1 MFADDA
7 GICSEKRKQ
16 MEDSMGKCY
25 GEKMKAEVRQ
35 CWQGGVGGRVSG
47 LICKGKVYIMLVRLC
62 DV

>member
-35 CWQGGVGGRVSG
+35 GGVGGASVRVD
-47 LICKGKVYIMLVRLC
+47 L
-62 DV
+62 

>member
-25 GEKMKAEVRQ
+25 GENMKAEVRQ
-35 CWQGGVGGRVSG
+35 CWQGGVGGASVRVDLLREG
-47 LICKGKVYIMLVRLC
+47 LHYARETL
-62 DV
+62 

>member
-25 GEKMKAEVRQ
+25 GEKMKAEVKQ
-35 CWQGGVGGRVSG
+35 CWQGGVGGASVRVD
-47 LICKGKVYIMLVRLC
+47 L
-62 DV
+62 